1 MSGKPYIPFNI
12 DNSEN
17 CFSNDSR
24 IFFDEVLHQYT
35 LDNGACLTPVSA
47 VISHFFKPFDCEYW
61 SAKKARDRNVE
72 QGLVKEE
79 WDVKGH
85 AASEVG
91 THMHAQ
97 IENFFLKREQ
107 EMRYDFSYRGQYL
120 QVDEEFDISYEMAQF
135 RRFLDSVELNPFRVE
150 WRVFDEAQG
159 VAGTID
165 LVCRNGECFDIYD
178 WKRSA
183 KLPDTNR
190 WQRGWK
196 GLEHLEDTSYNHY
209 CLQQNLYR
217 YILEHNYGLRIGNMH
232 LVAFHPDLAS
242 FKLMRVPRMD
252 KEIEHMLMHRND

>member
-1 MSGKPYIPFNI
+1 MLTTAKWKRKERRMPMSGKPYIPFNI

-17 CFSNDSR
+17 CFSYDSR
-24 IFFDEVLHQYT
+24 IFFDEELHQYT

-79 WDVKGH
+79 WEVKGH

-135 RRFLDSVELNPFRVE
+135 RRFLDSVELNPFRV
-150 WRVFDEAQG
+150 
-159 VAGTID
+159 
-165 LVCRNGECFDIYD
+165 
-178 WKRSA
+178 
-183 KLPDTNR
+183 
-190 WQRGWK
+190 
-196 GLEHLEDTSYNHY
+196 
-209 CLQQNLYR
+209 
-217 YILEHNYGLRIGNMH
+217 
-232 LVAFHPDLAS
+232 
-242 FKLMRVPRMD
+242 
-252 KEIEHMLMHRND
+252 